1 MATDD
6 INEVRY
12 VFVFSFGNFTK
23 IRNIFKQ
30 LLISLVY
37 VPRIELTNT
46 LRMFPRVKW
55 MIGKSFINR
64 VMSTFNKL
72 NWFWMYIISLDEQPF
87 DRDRF
92 EGVNNPEIARAK
104 SVWNHHRQIWYVM

>member
-37 VPRIELTNT
+37 VPRIKLTNT
-46 LRMFPRVKW
+46 LGMFPRVK
-55 MIGKSFINR
+55 
-64 VMSTFNKL
+64 
-72 NWFWMYIISLDEQPF
+72 
-87 DRDRF
+87 
-92 EGVNNPEIARAK
+92 
-104 SVWNHHRQIWYVM
+104 